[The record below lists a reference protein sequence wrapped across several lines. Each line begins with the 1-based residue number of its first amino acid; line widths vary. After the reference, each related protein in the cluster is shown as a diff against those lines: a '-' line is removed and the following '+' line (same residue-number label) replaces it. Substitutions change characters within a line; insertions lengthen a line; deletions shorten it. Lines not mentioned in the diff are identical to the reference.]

1 MERLARV
8 ASRRSGSGSKRD
20 SSKAQKADQRANANA
35 HLNPWVEGSAAAEA
49 LQNYASF
56 LKDPD
61 QRQLLEELHAKVET
75 LFGTEAIDPA
85 KGVWNLARL
94 FRFLRSAEMDVNDA
108 VNLLIASDSLRV
120 KHSMNA
126 KRELIVSEDFSLSS
140 LPRVKE
146 AHKCKRVQPRL
157 STLLTFHEST
167 YSTDIRI
174 VLALQT
180 NPTTCFWEEARMVKS
195 SRMENWA
202 TSRGSRDPFLCT
214 NMSSSTCTRK
224 NASG

>member
-126 KRELIVSEDFSLSS
+126 KRELIVSEDLSLST
-140 LPRVKE
+140 LPRAKE
-146 AHKCKRVQPRL
+146 AHACELVHFRVYSFSASYRPRNQRTDL
-157 STLLTFHEST
+157 VFVLT
-167 YSTDIRI
+167 
-174 VLALQT
+174 LQT
-180 NPTTCFWEEARMVKS
+180 NLTTCFLEGARMGKS
-195 SRMENWA
+195 FR
-202 TSRGSRDPFLCT
+202 T
-214 NMSSSTCTRK
+214 
-224 NASG
+224 